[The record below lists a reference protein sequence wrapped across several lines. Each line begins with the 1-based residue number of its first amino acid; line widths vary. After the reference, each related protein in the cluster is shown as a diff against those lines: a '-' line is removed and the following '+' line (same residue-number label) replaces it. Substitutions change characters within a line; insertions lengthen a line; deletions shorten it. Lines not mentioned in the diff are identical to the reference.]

1 MTPKLD
7 GADSSQLTCEI
18 STDFELA
25 PTTDACNPNTSIVPK
40 GDHTLTIK
48 ILDKNKNTVLQTST
62 VLIKNPVIDESID
75 PTKVVTDITW
85 QQPTYLIGKEDTSK
99 TEYTCD
105 TSKTDC
111 KVNLLV
117 TPKLD
122 GVESSKLTC
131 HITTDFGIEESDCNP
146 DTFTVPIGNHK
157 LTIETKNIAGE
168 TMLTR
173 VITLI

>member
-18 STDFELA
+18 TTDFELV

-40 GDHTLTIK
+40 GDHTLSIK
-48 ILDKNKNTVLQTST
+48 IIDKNRNTVLQTST
-62 VLIKNPVIDESID
+62 VVIKNPVIDESID
-75 PTKVVTDITW
+75 PTKIVTGITW

-99 TEYTCD
+99 IEYTCD
-105 TSKTDC
+105 ASKADC
-111 KVNLLV
+111 KVNLLA

-122 GVESSKLTC
+122 GAESSKLTC
-131 HITTDFGIEESDCNP
+131 RITTDFGIEVSDCNP
-146 DTFTVPIGNHK
+146 DTFIVPSGNHR

-168 TMLTR
+168 TILTR
-173 VITLI
+173 VITFI